1 MSTDAVDWRPTASIA
16 TLRRRAALVA
26 AVRGFFDAR
35 SLLEVDT
42 PLLVRHGV
50 TDVHLASLPLA
61 APAQGFLHTS
71 PEYAMKRLLAAGS
84 GDIWQLCHVM
94 RGDERSRLHNAE
106 FTLLEWYRTG
116 FDMSR
121 LIDEVAA
128 LAEHVVATAAAVT
141 GAPPPSRTIETLSYQ
156 EAFQRALG
164 LDPLAAPPAALR
176 EAAAPFDVA
185 PATLAALTRDELLDL
200 LLAVAVGPTLGRG
213 RWTFLT
219 HWPASQA
226 ALARLDPIDP
236 RVAHRFELYADG
248 VELANGFHEL
258 LDATEQRARFE
269 QDRAER
275 RRRGLPDIAIDES
288 LLAALAAGLPDC
300 AGVALGFDRL
310 VMLALGAPQIDAVIA
325 FPAERA

>member
-1 MSTDAVDWRPTASIA
+1 MSADGADWRPTASIE
-16 TLRRRAALVA
+16 TLRRRATLVT
-26 AVRGFFDAR
+26 AVRGFFGAR
-35 SLLEVDT
+35 GLLEVET

-61 APAQGFLHTS
+61 PPAQGFLHTS

-94 RGDERSRLHNAE
+94 RGDEGSPLHNTE
-106 FTLLEWYRTG
+106 FTMLEWYRTG
-116 FDMSR
+116 FDMPR

-128 LAEHVVATAAAVT
+128 LAEHVVASAAAVT
-141 GAPPPSRTIETLSYQ
+141 GAPPPARAIETLSYHD
-156 EAFQRALG
+156 AFQRALG
-164 LDPLAAPPAALR
+164 LDPLAAPLAALR
-176 EAAAPFDVA
+176 DAAAPLAVA
-185 PATLAALTRDELLDL
+185 PATLATLTRDELLDL
-200 LLAVAVGPTLGRG
+200 LLALAVGPTLGRG

-226 ALARLDPIDP
+226 ALARLDPVDP

-258 LDATEQRARFE
+258 LDAAEQRARFE

-275 RRRGLPDIAIDES
+275 RRRGLPDVAIDEP
-288 LLAALAAGLPDC
+288 LLAALATGLPDC

-310 VMLALGAPQIDAVIA
+310 VMLALGVPQIDAVIA

>member
-1 MSTDAVDWRPTASIA
+1 MSTDTVDWRPTANIE
-16 TLRRRAALVA
+16 TLRRRAALIT
-26 AVRGFFDAR
+26 AVRAFFGAR
-35 SLLEVDT
+35 GLLEVDT

-61 APAQGFLHTS
+61 APALGFLHTS

-94 RGDERSRLHNAE
+94 RGDERSRLHNTE

-116 FDMSR
+116 FDMPR
-121 LIDEVAA
+121 LIDEVVA
-128 LAEHVVATAAAVT
+128 LVEHVVATAAAVIGT
-141 GAPPPSRTIETLSYQ
+141 PPLARTIETLSYQ
-156 EAFQRALG
+156 QAFQRALG

-176 EAAAPFDVA
+176 EAAAPLAVA
-185 PATLAALTRDELLDL
+185 PETLATLTRDELLDL
-200 LLAVAVGPTLGRG
+200 LLALAVGPKLGRG
-213 RWTFLT
+213 CWTFLT

-226 ALARLDPIDP
+226 ALARLDPTDP

-248 VELANGFHEL
+248 IELANGFHEL
-258 LDATEQRARFE
+258 LDAAEQRARFE

-275 RRRGLPDIAIDES
+275 RRRGLPDVALDES

-310 VMLALGAPQIDAVIA
+310 VMLALGANRIDEVIA
-325 FPAERA
+325 FTAERA

>member
-128 LAEHVVATAAAVT
+128 LAEHVVASAAAAT

>member
-1 MSTDAVDWRPTASIA
+1 MNWQPSASIA
-16 TLRRRAALVA
+16 TLRHRAQLVA
-26 AVRGFFDAR
+26 AARSFFDAR
-35 SLLEVDT
+35 GLLEVDT
-42 PLLVRHGV
+42 PVVVRHGV

-61 APAQGFLHTS
+61 VPAGGFLHTS

-106 FTLLEWYRTG
+106 FALLEWYRTG
-116 FDMSR
+116 FDMHR
-121 LIDEVAA
+121 LIDEVVA
-128 LAEHVVATAAAVT
+128 LVEHVVAAATSRDQQPARAV
-141 GAPPPSRTIETLSYQ
+141 ETLSYRD
-156 EAFQRALG
+156 AFHQMLG
-164 LDPLAAPPAALR
+164 IDPLEAPLGALR
-176 EAAAPFDVA
+176 DAATSFAVA
-185 PATLAALTRDELLDL
+185 PSTLALLTRDELLDL

-226 ALARLDPIDP
+226 ALARLDPADP
-236 RVAHRFELYADG
+236 RVAHRFELYAEG

-258 LDATEQRARFE
+258 LDAAEQRARFE

-275 RRRGLPDIAIDES
+275 RRRGLPDVAVDEP

-310 VMLALGAPQIDAVIA
+310 VMLALGATRIDEVIA
-325 FPAERA
+325 FTAERA